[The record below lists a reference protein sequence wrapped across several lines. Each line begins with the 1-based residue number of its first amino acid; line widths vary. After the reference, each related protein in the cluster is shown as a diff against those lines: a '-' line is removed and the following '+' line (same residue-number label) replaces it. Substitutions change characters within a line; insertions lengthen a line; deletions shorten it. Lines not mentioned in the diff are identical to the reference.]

1 MSTLVL
7 VYKSKTGGAEVV
19 QSGSNFVYR
28 SCWSDSATSTRTLS
42 RRIDIADMTV
52 EKCLGERK
60 GLLVFLE
67 DSDIYIV
74 AACASNKAALCG
86 LEYGQEV
93 SFV

>member
-60 GLLVFLE
+60 G
-67 DSDIYIV
+67 SI
-74 AACASNKAALCG
+74 S
-86 LEYGQEV
+86 V
-93 SFV
+93 SERF